1 MRRSIQFAVVLV
13 VIGCSAA
20 PARLLERQATDTLTA
35 IEMDHGDTL
44 QFHLRNGDCR
54 TLIVEDTQAEILER
68 NRGGIVYA
76 FSADIR
82 MDGHPMTLLRYVGT
96 QESFYEPYVIN
107 GMRIWLDCVKAIFD
121 KVPMRYPQT
130 GNLRGRPRMDA
141 RFAIQ
146 DATLPICPEPMKP
159 WYPNDTYFIDVGRCY
174 NGDDC
179 WLGAYLGQACHR
191 GMDINHARGEP
202 LWAPIGFDNQYNFD
216 SLAAGDN
223 NNRWRAIRRWASGD
237 VWALQSHHHIRLLVP
252 EHKPVPAGT
261 HYAEAAGVHV
271 GSHEH
276 THFEFKIAHGAADG
290 SVDFDDTETEPAPG
304 EQPQVI
310 HLDPWIVFWQTFETA
325 KQNEGLLQAVMEPLR
340 PTRTG
345 EAVQFRPKSLPEQET
360 RFFWTFGD
368 GGWSDEKAPTHIYAR
383 PGVYA
388 VTLTTARDGKLDRS
402 IQVLTVD
409 GDPLDAPVLALDSVE
424 TLSFHR
430 RPAHTMDI
438 YGVSPRAVPHTLA
451 FLARRSHPRPKAQ
464 VVQVKNLGAGV
475 LPKPTVSAVE
485 GNADWLEMAVSGNGN
500 EQAVNVS
507 VDAGA
512 LDPGRY
518 AATVEIDCPGA
529 VNSPQRFRIAL
540 TVPDKRPQDSSIVDD
555 RDEGFSCTPYFW
567 VGHKFSRCRERG
579 YKGFYRTNGG
589 RSQAG
594 QVARFTPDLAAGTYE
609 VSFRPETPFGEDASF
624 RVRIRCASG
633 DQTRRVR
640 PYKSRVIDTFPFE
653 QGTDGFVEL
662 HAAESTGLVIADA
675 VEFARV
681 PEAR

>member
-13 VIGCSAA
+13 VIVCSAA

-44 QFHLRNGDCR
+44 QFRLQNGDCR
-54 TLIVEDTQAEILER
+54 TLILESTQAEILER

-223 NNRWRAIRRWASGD
+223 NNRWRAIRRWANGD

-252 EHKPVPAGT
+252 EHKPLPAGT

-276 THFEFKIAHGAADG
+276 THFEFKIAHGAADA
-290 SVDFDDTETEPAPG
+290 SVDFDDAEAEPAPG

-368 GGWSDEKAPTHIYAR
+368 GGWSDETSPTHIYAR

-409 GDPLDAPVLALDSVE
+409 GDPLDAPVLALDSPE

-430 RPAHTMDI
+430 RPAHAMDV
-438 YGVSPRAVPHTLA
+438 YGVPPRAVPHTLT

-464 VVQVKNLGAGV
+464 VVQLKNLGAGV
-475 LPKPTVSAVE
+475 LPRPTVSAVE

-507 VDAGA
+507 VDAGV

-529 VNSPQRFRIAL
+529 VNSPQRFRVAL
-540 TVPDKRPQDSSIVDD
+540 TVPDKPPQDSSIVEDQ
-555 RDEGFSCTPYFW
+555 DEGFSCTPYFW

-633 DQTRRVR
+633 DRTRRVR
-640 PYKSRVIDTFPFE
+640 PYESRVIGTFPFE

-662 HAAESTGLVIADA
+662 HAAESTGLVMADA
-675 VEFARV
+675 IEFARV